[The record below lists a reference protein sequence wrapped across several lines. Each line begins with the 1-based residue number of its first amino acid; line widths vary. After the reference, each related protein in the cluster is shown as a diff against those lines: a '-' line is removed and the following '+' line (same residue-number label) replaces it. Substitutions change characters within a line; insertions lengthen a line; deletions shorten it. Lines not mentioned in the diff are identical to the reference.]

1 MKLDGYCPGCGGG
14 AGNQGCPIARCSMER
29 GGYRYCSECGQYPC
43 SRYDGITE
51 YDSFITHRNQLS
63 DMNTARL
70 IGLDAY
76 HEMLAQKAAILK
88 YFLEAFRGGRRKSY
102 FCLAVNLLELQDLYA
117 IQKQVEEQ
125 TSEAMPL
132 KEKTAAAVRCFEAA
146 AAQKG
151 IVLKWNKKPSKK
163 G

>member
-1 MKLDGYCPGCGGG
+1 MC
-14 AGNQGCPIARCSMER
+14 IR
-29 GGYRYCSECGQYPC
+29 
-43 SRYDGITE
+43 
-51 YDSFITHRNQLS
+51 DS
-63 DMNTARL
+63 
-70 IGLDAY
+70 
-76 HEMLAQKAAILK
+76 LK

-102 FCLAVNLLELQDLYA
+102 FCLAVNLLELRDLYA
-117 IQKQVEEQ
+117 IQEQVAEQ